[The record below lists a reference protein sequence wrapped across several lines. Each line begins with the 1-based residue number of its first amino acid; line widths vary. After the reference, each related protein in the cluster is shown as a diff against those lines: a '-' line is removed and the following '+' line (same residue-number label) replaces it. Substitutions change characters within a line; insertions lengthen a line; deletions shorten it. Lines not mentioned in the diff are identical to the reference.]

1 MSAKRSASRA
11 SDTAAAN
18 QQKKATWSVQAYTVE
33 NLLHQF
39 SLPQIVKC
47 NPQAIMVKKDSPLPV
62 NLGLPLLLFDSKT
75 IRKLLARNVIFDTA
89 AGKFTENDDTVVI
102 PKDYEG
108 AFLRLRSRTSKDHTT
123 HKNIES
129 LAQHKIKAFLNLT
142 KMSAFQ
148 IVTVPNMETDFP
160 RIDYLPGNVFAID
173 NIFAGTAKVKQDGKY
188 LLHKHGTVQP
198 VKYLKCRDEK
208 DNNIIIPLSQAGE
221 FVEILP
227 TSLNGSGRMSV
238 RSQDLIESQKFPIL
252 VRYIRG
258 RFKPRLTS
266 FTGLFTLLDS
276 YEETTII
283 ACVLDRA
290 GFTLIELPLCSPL
303 TFHLALNFHELQ
315 THPVVK
321 SALKLCDTTALGFG
335 RDLKFKFKFAQ
346 RFLQMGQRRVTE
358 ADEEDPGD
366 PPSARNSAKMGVT
379 ATYIYL

>member
-1 MSAKRSASRA
+1 
-11 SDTAAAN
+11 
-18 QQKKATWSVQAYTVE
+18 
-33 NLLHQF
+33 
-39 SLPQIVKC
+39 
-47 NPQAIMVKKDSPLPV
+47 
-62 NLGLPLLLFDSKT
+62 
-75 IRKLLARNVIFDTA
+75 
-89 AGKFTENDDTVVI
+89 
-102 PKDYEG
+102 
-108 AFLRLRSRTSKDHTT
+108 
-123 HKNIES
+123 
-129 LAQHKIKAFLNLT
+129 
-142 KMSAFQ
+142 
-148 IVTVPNMETDFP
+148 METDYP

-188 LLHKHGTVQP
+188 LIHKHGTVQS

-208 DNNIIIPLSQAGE
+208 DNHIIIPLNQAGE

-227 TSLNGSGRMSV
+227 NNLNGSGRMSV
-238 RSQDLIESQKFPIL
+238 TSQDLIESQKFPIL

-276 YEETTII
+276 YEETTIV
-283 ACVLDRA
+283 ACVLDRG
-290 GFTLIELPLCSPL
+290 GFTLIELPIGSPL

-321 SALKLCDTTALGFG
+321 SALRLCDTTAPGFG

-346 RFLQMGQRRVTE
+346 RFLQMGPKRVTE
-358 ADEEDPGD
+358 ADVADADDPGD